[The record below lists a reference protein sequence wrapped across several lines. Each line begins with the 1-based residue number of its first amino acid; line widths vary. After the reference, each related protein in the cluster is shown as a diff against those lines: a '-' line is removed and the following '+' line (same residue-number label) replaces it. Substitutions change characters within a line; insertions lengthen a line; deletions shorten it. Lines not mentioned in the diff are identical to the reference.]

1 MLEQLQRLYNT
12 LNRVR
17 IAEGHDNAKRW
28 VLCLDSLQ
36 QLINLLE
43 NPPKAQPGDIV
54 AAEYVEQKEEG
65 ADG

>member
-43 NPPKAQPGDIV
+43 NPPKTHPGDIV

>member
-28 VLCLDSLQ
+28 VMCLDALQ
-36 QLINLLE
+36 NLINLLE
-43 NPPKAQPGDIV
+43 NPPKTNPGDIV
-54 AAEYVEQKEEG
+54 AAEYVEKKEG

>member
-1 MLEQLQRLYNT
+1 MLDQLQRLYNT

-43 NPPKAQPGDIV
+43 KKTKTQQNT
-54 AAEYVEQKEEG
+54 
-65 ADG
+65 